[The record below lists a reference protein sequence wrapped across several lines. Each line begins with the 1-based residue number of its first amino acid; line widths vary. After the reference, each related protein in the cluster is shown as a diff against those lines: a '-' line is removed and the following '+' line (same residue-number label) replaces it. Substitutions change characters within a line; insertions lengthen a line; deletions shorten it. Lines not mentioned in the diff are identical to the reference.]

1 MLYENNESQLIKLS
15 DIKSMNIN
23 SELYKVFFF
32 VAKSKSISK
41 AAEQLF
47 ISQPAVSRSIK
58 QLEERLGCMLFFR
71 TSRGVSLT
79 KEGESLF
86 TYVEM
91 AFNFLFLGEKKISQ
105 IRSLNEGELSIG
117 VGDSICKHYLMPYL
131 KRFNTENPNINI
143 HITNQKSFEIAN
155 RIKEG
160 KIDLGL
166 VNLPLD
172 DEMLRITKLIDIHD
186 CFVVGKKLM
195 HLANNKISIKNL
207 IKYPIMLVE
216 KGSNSRKYI
225 EEYFQNNLIRIDP
238 AFELGNF
245 ELLAQLAIINLGVAC
260 VIKEF
265 FLHELETAE
274 LFELSLIEDIPA
286 RSIGVASLKM
296 VPLSSAAK
304 EFIYLLTNKK

>member
-1 MLYENNESQLIKLS
+1 MLYETNASQLLKLS
-15 DIKSMNIN
+15 DIKSMNVN

-32 VAKSKSISK
+32 VAKCKSVSR

-58 QLEERLGCMLFFR
+58 QLEDRLGCMLFFR

-79 KEGESLF
+79 KEGETLF

-91 AFNFLFLGEKKISQ
+91 AFNFLFIGEKKISQ
-105 IRSLNEGELSIG
+105 IRNLNEGELSIG

-131 KRFNTENPNINI
+131 KRFNTENPGINI
-143 HITNQKSFEIAN
+143 HITNQKTFEIVN
-155 RIKEG
+155 RLKEG

-172 DEMLRITKLIDIHD
+172 DEMLRISKLMDVHD
-186 CFVVGKKLM
+186 CFVVGEKLKD
-195 HLANNKISIKNL
+195 LAQDKISLRSL
-207 IKYPIMLVE
+207 IKHPIMLVE

-225 EEYFQNNLIRIDP
+225 EEYFQNNKMRIEP

-245 ELLAQLAIINLGVAC
+245 ELLAQFAIINLGVAC

-265 FLHELETAE
+265 FLQELETAQ
-274 LFELSLIEDIPA
+274 LFEISLKEGIPA

-304 EFIYLLTNKK
+304 EFIYLLTNRK

>member
-1 MLYENNESQLIKLS
+1 MLYENNTNQLLQLS
-15 DIKSMNIN
+15 DVKNMNVN

-32 VAKSKSISK
+32 VAKNNSVSR
-41 AAEQLF
+41 AAEQLY

-58 QLEERLGCMLFFR
+58 QLEDKLACLLFFR

-79 KEGESLF
+79 KEGEMLF

-91 AFNFLFLGEKKISQ
+91 AFNFLFMGEKKISQ
-105 IRSLNEGELSIG
+105 IRNLSEGELSIG

-131 KRFNTENPNINI
+131 KRFNTENPGINI
-143 HITNQKSFEIAN
+143 HITNQKSFEIV
-155 RIKEG
+155 RRLKEG

-172 DEMLRITKLIDIHD
+172 DDQLRITKLMDIHD
-186 CFVVGKKLM
+186 CFVVGEKFKNLCSE
-195 HLANNKISIKNL
+195 KISLSSL
-207 IKYPIMLVE
+207 IKHSIMLVE

-225 EEYFQNNLIRIDP
+225 DEFFQNNKILIEP

-245 ELLAQLAIINLGVAC
+245 ELLAQFAIINLGIAC

-265 FLHELETAE
+265 FLKELETAE
-274 LFELSLIEDIPA
+274 LFEVSLKQEIPA

-296 VPLSSAAK
+296 VPLSAAAK
-304 EFIYLLTNKK
+304 EFIYLLTNRK

>member
-1 MLYENNESQLIKLS
+1 MLYETNANQLLKLS
-15 DIKSMNIN
+15 DIKNMNVN

-32 VAKSKSISK
+32 VAKSKSVSN
-41 AAEQLF
+41 AAQQLF

-79 KEGESLF
+79 KEGETLY

-105 IRSLNEGELSIG
+105 IRNLNEGELSIG
-117 VGDSICKHYLMPYL
+117 VGDSICKHYLLPYL
-131 KRFNTENPNINI
+131 KRFNTENPGINI
-143 HITNQKSFEIAN
+143 HITNQKSFEIVS
-155 RIKEG
+155 RLKEG

-172 DEMLRITKLIDIHD
+172 DEQLRITKLIDIHD
-186 CFVVGKKLM
+186 CFVVGEKLKDLT
-195 HLANNKISIKNL
+195 HDKISLRNL
-207 IKYPIMLVE
+207 IKHPIMLVE

-225 EEYFQNNLIRIDP
+225 EEYFQNHKIRIEP

-245 ELLAQLAIINLGVAC
+245 ELLAQFAMINLGVAC

-265 FLHELETAE
+265 FLQELETAD
-274 LFELSLIEDIPA
+274 LFEIKLKEEIQP

-304 EFIYLLTNKK
+304 EFIYLLTDKK